1 MAAEEIHVG
10 DVGTQLVVTIKD
22 GTNDVDISSA
32 TAKYLTLKKPDGTSL
47 QKDTTFVT
55 DGTDGQMQ
63 YTTVSGDLS
72 VCGTWKMQGK
82 VEITTGDF
90 NTDIISFKV
99 YRNL

>member
-10 DVGTQLVVTIKD
+10 DVGTQLVVTVKD
-22 GTNDVDISSA
+22 NTTVVDISSA

-47 QKDTTFVT
+47 QKSTAFVT

-72 VCGTWKMQGK
+72 ICGSWKMQGK
-82 VEITTGDF
+82 VEITSGDF
-90 NTDIISFKV
+90 NTDITSFKV

>member
-10 DVGTQLVVTIKD
+10 DVGTQLVVTVKD
-22 GTNDVDISSA
+22 NTTVVDIASA
-32 TAKYLTLKKPDGTSL
+32 TAKYITLKRPDGTSL
-47 QKDTTFVT
+47 QKNTSFVT

-72 VCGTWKMQGK
+72 ICGSWKMQGK
-82 VEITTGDF
+82 VEITSGDF
-90 NTDIISFKV
+90 NTDITSFKV